1 MLTPED
7 NPASDIASERLRR
20 VLGDDPFRLI
30 TDNVGDVVSLLDIA
44 TMRLLYISPS
54 VERQCGFTSAE
65 ALEQDIEDVFT
76 EDSCSALRA
85 ALAEQLTH
93 VASGDAEAAR
103 HTLELQ
109 QRRKDGSLITVE
121 LRGNPVRDEDGEIRC
136 VLAVT
141 RDVTDRVA
149 DRDALRRQRDLVAAL
164 SAARDLPQALDEVI
178 DAALSIPGVDAAGVY
193 LAQEDTGDLELVRHA
208 GLPPRFVAASSYFAA
223 DSPNARLVAA
233 GAPFHLTAA
242 QVSAS
247 GLAVERSAGLR
258 AVSSVPV
265 LHEGAV
271 VAALNVASRSADE
284 LAPGARTAVESL
296 AAQVGGALARLRAE
310 ARLQESERRHRSLFM
325 DSPVALW
332 ESDCSL
338 VKAYL
343 DTLAASGIDDV
354 MAHVLGD
361 PAEYD
366 RCVRLMRPVAV
377 NTAAVRLY
385 DAADETELMRRGAD
399 VHPPPSG
406 SGVHLF
412 WAQMLAG
419 GGPVS
424 YETQVSTLTG
434 RTIDVLETVSVVP
447 GYEDTY
453 GRVSIAGID
462 VTARRQA
469 EREAARQAELQRRLA
484 DMATTY
490 IGVPLD
496 AVEQA
501 IDDSLADLGRFVG
514 ADHVSVVEY
523 DRSTGTASATHTWR
537 GDGIETP
544 LGDQAGVSLSA
555 FDEWAQSHRTGELL
569 HVRDGEALPQGPARA
584 ILESAGLRS
593 LLSVPMMDGDVPT
606 GFVGFGTVHSMND
619 YPEGERRLL
628 SLFAAMLAG
637 VRHRMRT
644 ELARREG
651 ERRLQNVIQGTRA
664 GTWEWNVQTGETVFN
679 QRWAEILGYRLA
691 DLEPVNIQTWA
702 SLAHPDDL
710 AASDAQLGQVFAR
723 RRDYYDIE
731 CRMQHRDGHWVWVH
745 DRGTVTEWLE
755 DGRPLWMSGTHVDVT
770 EAHEAREALRAGEER
785 LRDLALTTADWL
797 WEVDAEGRY
806 TSCSDKVRDVLGYE
820 PHEVVGR
827 TPFAFM
833 APGEAER
840 LGHVFAGLIERREGC
855 AELVN
860 TNLHRDGHE
869 VVLSTSCVPV
879 LGDSG
884 LLLGFRGVDKDVT
897 AEVQAREALLQSE
910 ARYRAVSDT
919 AADAVITAGLD
930 GTITGW
936 NPAAQLMFG
945 YTEAEAVGSPVTM
958 LMPDAFRHAH
968 PAAMRRVRDGGSLR
982 LNDRVMSLEGRRSDG
997 SEFPIE
1003 LSMAEW
1009 ELAGVRSITTIV
1021 RDVSERHAAERAL
1034 AASEAQF
1041 RLLAENASDL
1051 VFRADND
1058 GVTLWVS
1065 PSVTAALGWRP
1076 EELVGLSIAGF
1087 VHPDDLATL
1096 RGAQSVLLEGE
1107 AARYE
1112 LRLRTADGDH
1122 RWMAVSSRPIVDE
1135 HGVVVGR
1142 VGGLRDIQSEVEA
1155 RRALAASE
1163 EQYRRVFDVE
1173 PDGLLLVDRQTL
1185 GIVDANESAVRMYGF
1200 DREELLRQSLG
1211 TLSAEPEATRRTI
1224 ETAAGPS
1231 EVHVPLRSHRRRD
1244 GSVFPVEVSA
1254 AGLRLDDRDL
1264 VCLALRDVTDREAH
1278 SALAVAS
1285 SEVTARLLRTNET
1298 ATSSDLYNVILLP
1311 LLLATAADRV
1321 RVYEQDAATGPEV
1334 PYTQKAYLAAPGAYA
1349 VPDPGTWAT
1358 RRDFGEQW
1366 SALVSRGEPFQVHA
1380 DASGGIGAV
1389 PREAQVQSLLA
1400 LPFGT
1405 RGDTTGFVAL
1415 EFARHRREWGRDE
1428 LLQLGAAASAL
1439 STALERQRALRAVR
1453 ARTGELS
1460 ALLDASRAIVSTI
1473 EYDRV
1478 LHEVARAAG
1487 EALDAPE
1494 CVIWEYVERRRQ
1506 AEFRCL
1512 WERDPRPGLAESL
1525 AGTSYG
1531 IDGYPGGLQ
1540 QLRRGHASQQSRSD
1554 PDLTDADADAMD
1566 GHGEKTWLTVPLVAA
1581 EELVGVMTLIESEAE
1596 RDFLPGERRLAEAI
1610 GEQAAVALSNARLYR
1625 RQEERN
1631 RWLHSLVE
1639 AGRQV
1644 TSRLAMDA
1652 LLENVARLAAES
1664 VLAPVVF
1671 IYEYDAGRDALVTRS
1686 RYGPDGVGREEP
1698 CGAEFPLDETPGDR
1712 RALFGGEVFVETL
1725 SDPALLAGVRED
1737 MLRAGEKTLVNV
1749 PFRFAGEPLGMMVLI
1764 ETEAERDFTGDE
1776 LDYLSAFG
1784 EQAAVALH
1792 NARLYATIE
1801 KQAAT
1806 DGATGLA
1813 NQRAFYQRLELELA
1827 RTARYSSPVSLLLVD
1842 IDDFKSV
1849 NDSYGHLAGD
1859 DVLRAIA
1866 GVIAEEVRT
1875 DVDLPARYGGEEFAV
1890 ILPETVASPEPG
1902 TVSASTGGGAVAER
1916 IRARIAAEPFVLDSG
1931 VELRLTVSVGVASA
1945 PDMAKDAPGLMACA
1959 DAALYAAKAAGK
1971 DCVRVGGG

>member
-7 NPASDIASERLRR
+7 NPASDIASERLQR

-30 TDNVGDVVSLLDIA
+30 ADNVGDVVSLLDLA

-54 VERQCGFTSAE
+54 VERQRGFTAAE
-65 ALEQDIEDVFT
+65 ALGQGLDDIFT
-76 EDSCSALRA
+76 EDSCATLTA
-85 ALAEQLTH
+85 ALAEQLAH
-93 VASGDAEAAR
+93 VASGDAGAAR

-109 QRRKDGSLITVE
+109 QRCKDGSLITVE
-121 LRGNPVRDEDGEIRC
+121 LRGNLVRDEDDEVRC
-136 VLAVT
+136 ALAVT

-164 SAARDLPQALDEVI
+164 SAARDLQQALDEVI
-178 DAALSIPGVDAAGVY
+178 DAALSIPGVDAAGIY
-193 LAQEDTGDLELVRHA
+193 LVQQDTGDLELVRHA
-208 GLPPRFVAASSYFAA
+208 GLPPGFVAASSYYAA
-223 DSPNARLVAA
+223 DSANARLVAA
-233 GAPFHLTAA
+233 GTPLYLTAA
-242 QVSAS
+242 QVTAA
-247 GLAVERSAGLR
+247 GLTLELTAGLR
-258 AVSSVPV
+258 AISSVPV

-271 VAALNVASRSADE
+271 VAALNVASSTADE
-284 LAPGARTAVESL
+284 LTPAARTAVESL
-296 AAQVGGALARLRAE
+296 AALAGGALARLGAE
-310 ARLQESERRHRSLFM
+310 ARLRESERRHRSLFM

-343 DTLAASGIDDV
+343 DALAASGIGDV
-354 MAHVLGD
+354 VAHVLGD
-361 PAEYD
+361 PEEYD
-366 RCVRLMRPVAV
+366 RCVRLMRPIAA
-377 NTAAVRLY
+377 NTAAVRMY
-385 DAADETELMRRGAD
+385 EAASEEELMRRSAEVRPTSTG
-399 VHPPPSG
+399 P
-406 SGVHLF
+406 GVHLF

-424 YETQVSTLTG
+424 YETQVSTLAG
-434 RTIDVLETVSVVP
+434 RRIDVLETVSVVP

-514 ADHVSVVEY
+514 ADRVSVVEY
-523 DRSTGTASATHTWR
+523 DRAKGTASATHTWR
-537 GDGIETP
+537 ADDVEAR
-544 LGDQAGVSLSA
+544 LDDLEGVPLSA
-555 FDEWAQSHRTGELL
+555 FDDWVRTHRTGELL
-569 HVRDGEALPQGPARA
+569 YVRDVEALPQGPVRD

-593 LLSVPMMDGDVPT
+593 LLSVPIMDGAEPA
-606 GFVGFGTVHSMND
+606 GFVGFGSVRSTHE

-628 SLFAAMLAG
+628 SLFGAMLAG
-637 VRHRMRT
+637 VRHRIRT
-644 ELARREG
+644 ELARHEG

-664 GTWEWNVQTGETVFN
+664 GTWEWNVQSGETVFN
-679 QRWAEILGYRLA
+679 ERWAEILGYRLA
-691 DLEPVNIQTWA
+691 DLEPVDIRTWA

-710 AASDAQLGQVFAR
+710 AASDAQLGQVFTR
-723 RRDYYDIE
+723 QRDYYDTE
-731 CRMQHRDGHWVWVH
+731 CRMRHRDGHWVWVH
-745 DRGTVTEWLE
+745 DRGTVTEWLD
-755 DGRPLWMSGTHVDVT
+755 DGRPLWMAGTHVDVT
-770 EAHEAREALRAGEER
+770 EAHESREALRASEER

-806 TSCSDKVRDVLGYE
+806 TSCSDQIRDVLGYE

-827 TPFAFM
+827 TPFDFM
-833 APGEAER
+833 APGETER
-840 LGHVFAGLIERREGC
+840 LGHVFAAMIERREGC

-860 TNLHRDGHE
+860 RNLHRDGHE

-879 LGDSG
+879 LGGSG

-897 AEVQAREALLQSE
+897 AEHRAQEALLQSE

-936 NPAAQLMFG
+936 NAAAERMFG
-945 YTEAEAVGSPVTM
+945 YTEAEAVGGPVTM
-958 LMPDAFRHAH
+958 LMPDALRHAH
-968 PAAMRRVRDGGSLR
+968 PAAMERVRDGGTLR
-982 LNDRVMSLEGRRSDG
+982 LNDQLIALEGRRSDG
-997 SEFPIE
+997 SDFPIE

-1021 RDVSERHAAERAL
+1021 RDVGERQAAERAL
-1034 AASEAQF
+1034 AESEAQF

-1058 GVTLWVS
+1058 GVTIWVS

-1076 EELVGLSIAGF
+1076 EELVGLPIAGF
-1087 VHPDDLATL
+1087 IHPDDLATL
-1096 RGAQSVLLEGE
+1096 HGAQSAMLEGE

-1112 LRLRTADGDH
+1112 LRLRTAQGDH

-1135 HGVVVGR
+1135 QGVVTGR

-1155 RRALAASE
+1155 RRARAASE

-1173 PDGLLLVDRQTL
+1173 PDGLLLVDQQTL
-1185 GIVDANESAVRMYGF
+1185 GIVDANESAVRMYGY
-1200 DREELLRQSLG
+1200 DREELLRQSLSR
-1211 TLSAEPEATRRTI
+1211 LSAEPEATRRTV
-1224 ETAAGPS
+1224 ETAAGRN
-1231 EVHVPLRSHRRRD
+1231 EAHVPLRSHRRRD
-1244 GSVFPVEVSA
+1244 GTVFPVEVSA

-1264 VCLALRDVTDREAH
+1264 VCLALRDVTEREAH
-1278 SALAVAS
+1278 TALAVAS
-1285 SEVTARLLRTNET
+1285 SEITARLLRTGET
-1298 ATSSDLYNVILLP
+1298 ATDRDLYNVILLP

-1334 PYTQKAYLAAPGAYA
+1334 PYTQKAYLAAPGAHA
-1349 VPDPGTWAT
+1349 DPGTWAQH
-1358 RRDFGEQW
+1358 RAFGKEW
-1366 SALVSRGEPFQVHA
+1366 SALVSRGEPFLVHA
-1380 DASGGIGAV
+1380 DASGDIGAV
-1389 PREAQVQSLLA
+1389 PRDALVQSLLA

-1405 RGDTTGFVAL
+1405 PGDTTGFVAL

-1460 ALLDASRAIVSTI
+1460 ALLDASRAIASTI

-1478 LHEVARAAG
+1478 LHEVARTAS
-1487 EALDAPE
+1487 EALDTPE
-1494 CVIWEYVERRRQ
+1494 CVIWEYVERREQ

-1512 WERDPRPGLAESL
+1512 WERDPEPGLAESL
-1525 AGTSYG
+1525 EGTSHR
-1531 IDGYPGGLQ
+1531 IDGYPGGLEE
-1540 QLRRGHASQQSRSD
+1540 LRRGQASQQSRSD
-1554 PDLTDADADAMD
+1554 PDLTDADGAAMD
-1566 GHGEKTWLTVPLVAA
+1566 RYGEKTWLTVPLVAA

-1652 LLENVARLAAES
+1652 LLENVARFAAEA
-1664 VLAPVVF
+1664 VLAPVTV
-1671 IYEYDAGRDALVTRS
+1671 IYEYDAERDALITRS

-1698 CGAEFPLDETPGDR
+1698 RGAVFPLDETPDDR

-1725 SDPALLAGVRED
+1725 SDPALHAGVRED
-1737 MLRAGEKTLVNV
+1737 MLRTGEKTLVNV
-1749 PFRFAGEPLGMMVLI
+1749 PFRFAGEPLGMMILI
-1764 ETEAERDFTGDE
+1764 ETEAERDFTEDE

-1801 KQAAT
+1801 MQAAT

-1813 NQRAFYQRLELELA
+1813 NQRTFYERLELELA

-1842 IDDFKSV
+1842 IDDFKAV

-1859 DVLRAIA
+1859 DVLRTIA
-1866 GVIAEEVRT
+1866 GLLAEEVRT

-1890 ILPETVASPEPG
+1890 ILPETVAALTPG
-1902 TVSASTGGGAVAER
+1902 TARTAAGAAVAER
-1916 IRARIAAEPFVLDSG
+1916 IRARVAAEPFVLDNG
-1931 VELRLTVSVGVASA
+1931 VTLRLTVSIGVAGA
-1945 PDMAKDAPGLMACA
+1945 PDMAADAPGLMARA

-1971 DCVRVGGG
+1971 DCVRVGG